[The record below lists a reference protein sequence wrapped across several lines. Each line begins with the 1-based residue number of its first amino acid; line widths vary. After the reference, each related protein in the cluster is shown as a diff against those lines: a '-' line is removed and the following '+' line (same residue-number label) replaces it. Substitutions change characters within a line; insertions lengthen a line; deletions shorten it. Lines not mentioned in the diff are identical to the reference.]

1 MGIRS
6 YEVIIFANFIHFLWN
21 DQPVLQQQVFSFNFF
36 PSVLFFIYIF
46 FFSFSTLIE
55 LYFSIRKLSQQL
67 FNMKNEILRFSVIFY
82 PFLLRNNAGPFRI
95 SMAHKYIIRAHEC
108 PINNT
113 FTLHPP
119 IPYSVPISHT
129 VNIISINTFIT
140 IISQPLPERFRSVR
154 YGDCAPVIHA

>member
-1 MGIRS
+1 MPTLIPLR
-6 YEVIIFANFIHFLWN
+6 N
-21 DQPVLQQQVFSFNFF
+21 DQPVLQQQVFSLTFS
-36 PSVLFFIYIF
+36 PSVLFYIF
-46 FFSFSTLIE
+46 FFFFLFLLWSNYI
-55 LYFSIRKLSQQL
+55 FSISKLSQQL
-67 FNMKNEILRFSVIFY
+67 FKNEILRFSVIFY
-82 PFLLRNNAGPFRI
+82 PFLLQPRNNTGPFPFRI

-113 FTLHPP
+113 SALHPP

-140 IISQPLPERFRSVR
+140 IISQPPPERFRSVR